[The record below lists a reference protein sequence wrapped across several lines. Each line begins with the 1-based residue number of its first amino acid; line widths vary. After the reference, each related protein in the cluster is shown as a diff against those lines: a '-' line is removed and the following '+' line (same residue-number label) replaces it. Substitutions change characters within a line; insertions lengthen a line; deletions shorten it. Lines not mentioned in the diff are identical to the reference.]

1 MQQGPRTA
9 EPHVPRYRQI
19 FDKLSR
25 DLRSGRF
32 QPGQRLP
39 SEALLVQQ
47 FGTSR
52 ITVGRA
58 LRELKERG
66 LVERVAGSG
75 TFVPAGRRAAE
86 DLVFGLLIPDLGETE
101 IFGPICQ
108 GMAGAPQ
115 TTPHALLW
123 GQTDRATREQ
133 QALHLCHQ
141 YIAHKVSGVFFAP
154 LERTPAKDEVNA
166 QISGLLE
173 KARIP
178 IVLLDRCI
186 LPFPRRSRHDLVGI
200 DNRRAAYLATEHLL
214 QAVAQRVGFVGLS
227 GAAPTVDARIAGY
240 REALLASDT
249 PLEPRLL
256 QRPDSLTVPNVRRV
270 MEETGADAFVCAND
284 HTAGEF
290 MRGLRDLGYRI
301 PEDVRIVGM
310 DDVEYASLLP
320 VPLTTIHQPCREIGE
335 AAIAAMLDRIARP
348 DMLTRDVLLEAKLV
362 LRQSAGTA
370 PVNSPLC
377 VRPWVAPQSA
387 FSILRTYDSVLNGV
401 QMIR

>member
-1 MQQGPRTA
+1 M
-9 EPHVPRYRQI
+9 PRYRQVLEKI
-19 FDKLSR
+19 SHDI
-25 DLRSGRF
+25 RSGRF

-39 SEALLVQQ
+39 SEAALVQQ

-52 ITVGRA
+52 ITIGRA

-66 LVERVAGSG
+66 IVDRVAGSG
-75 TFVPAGRRAAE
+75 TFVPSGSRAG
-86 DLVFGLLIPDLGETE
+86 DGLLFGLLIPDLGETE

-141 YIAHKVSGVFFAP
+141 YIARKVSGVFFAP
-154 LERTPAKDEVNA
+154 LERTPAKDEVNR
-166 QISGLLE
+166 QISALLT

-178 IVLLDRCI
+178 IVLLDRCF
-186 LPFPRRSRHDLVGI
+186 LPYPRRSRHDLVGI

-214 QAVAQRVGFVGLS
+214 DAGARRVAFLGLP

-240 REALLASDT
+240 REALLAYGA
-249 PLEPRLL
+249 PLEPDLL
-256 QRPDSLTVPNVRRV
+256 QRPESLAGPTVRRI
-270 MEETGADAFVCAND
+270 MAAARADAFVCAND
-284 HTAGEF
+284 HTAGQL
-290 MRGLRDLGYRI
+290 MQTLQQLSYRV
-301 PEDVRIVGM
+301 PKDVRIVGM

-335 AAIAAMLDRIARP
+335 AAITAMLERIARP
-348 DMLTRDVLLEAKLV
+348 AMLTRDILLDAKLV
-362 LRQSAGTA
+362 VRKSAGA
-370 PVNSPLC
+370 PPGQLSNSGL
-377 VRPWVAPQSA
+377 
-387 FSILRTYDSVLNGV
+387 G
-401 QMIR
+401 

>member
-1 MQQGPRTA
+1 MPRGRWAA
-9 EPHVPRYRQI
+9 EPRVPKYRQVFEKI
-19 FDKLSR
+19 AR
-25 DLRSGRF
+25 DIRGGKF

-141 YIAHKVSGVFFAP
+141 YIARKVSGVFFAP
-154 LERTPAKDEVNA
+154 LERTPDKDGVNREIGA
-166 QISGLLE
+166 LLD

-178 IVLLDRCI
+178 VVLLDRCF

-200 DNRRAAYLATEHLL
+200 DNRRAAYLATEYLL
-214 QAVAQRVGFVGLS
+214 RAGRARVAFVGLS

-240 REALLASDT
+240 REALLACDAAS
-249 PLEPRLL
+249 ERNLL
-256 QRPDSLTVPNVRRV
+256 QRPDSLSGPDIRRV
-270 MEETGADAFVCAND
+270 MAATHADAFVCAND
-284 HTAGEF
+284 RTAGQL
-290 MRGLRDLGYRI
+290 MQGLLELGYRI
-301 PEDVRIVGM
+301 PQDVGIVGM

-335 AAIAAMLDRIARP
+335 AAITAMLERIARP
-348 DMLTRDVLLEAKLV
+348 GMLTRDILLDARLV
-362 LRQSAGTA
+362 
-370 PVNSPLC
+370 
-377 VRPWVAPQSA
+377 VRKSG
-387 FSILRTYDSVLNGV
+387 SDSVAA
-401 QMIR
+401 